1 MHLQPKSSAFATQ
14 KQWFFFIK
22 KCFYGVYTMV
32 MRKRN
37 KLFLDKKGE
46 FFHEKRQILSTFC

>member
-1 MHLQPKSSAFATQ
+1 MHLHPKSSAFATQ

-32 MRKRN
+32 Y
-37 KLFLDKKGE
+37 E
-46 FFHEKRQILSTFC
+46 EEKQTFSR